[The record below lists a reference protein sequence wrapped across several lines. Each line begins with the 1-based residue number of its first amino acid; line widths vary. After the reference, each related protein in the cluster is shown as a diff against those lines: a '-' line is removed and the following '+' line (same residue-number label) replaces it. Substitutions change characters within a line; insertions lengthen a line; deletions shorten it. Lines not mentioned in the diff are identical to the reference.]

1 MAENPNA
8 FDKQSVNSMAPKKP
22 KTPKKPKAPDNPR
35 APKAVDIF
43 VGSRIRLWR
52 MRREMTQEQLG
63 KALKVAYQQI
73 QKYEKGVNRVAA
85 AWLNDFV
92 NALSVPV
99 SEFFVGVQRR
109 GTQVLRLTKR
119 RIRPPGI
126 SDRGSVRKNYRSSRS
141 GDFCSASLRQ
151 WHGNS
156 AIPHKGW
163 AVRRSAL
170 QGQGAA
176 RRLKSLR
183 G

>member
-1 MAENPNA
+1 
-8 FDKQSVNSMAPKKP
+8 MAPKKP

-85 AWLNDFV
+85 ARLNDFV

-99 SEFFVGVQRR
+99 SEFFVGV
-109 GTQVLRLTKR
+109 K
-119 RIRPPGI
+119 
-126 SDRGSVRKNYRSSRS
+126 D
-141 GDFCSASLRQ
+141 AE
-151 WHGNS
+151 
-156 AIPHKGW
+156 
-163 AVRRSAL
+163 RRSFASPSAAFDL
-170 QGQGAA
+170 QAFRIAEAFAKITDEQIRRFLLRFAETMARKFGDSAQGMGSAPKRIA
-176 RRLKSLR
+176 GTR
-183 G
+183 GRTAP